1 MGYEPIDTYT
11 PGARGGAQV
20 PQLVGQRVEAARA
33 YAASASWTVHVN
45 DVPPATK
52 DQPEGFVLR
61 QVPAAGSVAP
71 AGSVLLVDVAR
82 RRSFDEQYGKPL
94 LAGVAAALAVV
105 AVVFAVLWTSAR
117 SDGGGTDSAD
127 ALAAAEARIA
137 ELEAQVADLA
147 GGGDQGAMIVELQ
160 AQLDDATARLAA
172 AEAQVGELTTQLE
185 QAGTDA
191 QAVAAER
198 DALVVERDQLVQ
210 QVAELEAELGGIT
223 EAVVAAPDW
232 IGQQQVAVEEFV
244 RQNSMELVVQT
255 VDGAE
260 TEAGDPVPAGTVVVQ
275 LPEAGTPLVEGS
287 VVVITVVAPA

>member
-1 MGYEPIDTYT
+1 MGYDPIDTYV

-33 YAASASWTVHVN
+33 YAASANWTVHVN

-94 LAGVAAALAVV
+94 LAGVASALAVV

-117 SDGGGTDSAD
+117 SDSDGADTDVLATAD
-127 ALAAAEARIA
+127 ARIA

-147 GGGDQGAMIVELQ
+147 GGGDQGALIVELQ
-160 AQLDDATARLAA
+160 AQLDDTTSRLAA
-172 AEAQVGELTTQLE
+172 AESQVTELTARLE
-185 QAGTDA
+185 QDGTDG
-191 QAVAAER
+191 QAIAAER
-198 DALVVERDQLVQ
+198 DTLVIERDELVQ

-223 EAVVAAPDW
+223 EAVIAAPDW

-244 RQNSMELVVQT
+244 RQQSMELVVQT

>member
-1 MGYEPIDTYT
+1 MGYDPIDTYV

-33 YAASASWTVHVN
+33 YAASADWTVHVN

-117 SDGGGTDSAD
+117 SGDDGSDAD
-127 ALAAAEARIA
+127 ALAAADARIA
-137 ELEAQVADLA
+137 ELEAQVAELA
-147 GGGDQGAMIVELQ
+147 GDGDQGAMIVELQ
-160 AQLDDATARLAA
+160 AQLDDVTARLAT
-172 AEAQVGELTTQLE
+172 AETQVTELTAQLE
-185 QAGTDA
+185 QAGADA

-223 EAVVAAPDW
+223 EAVIAAPDW

-244 RQNSMELVVQT
+244 RQQSMELVVQT

>member
-1 MGYEPIDTYT
+1 MGYDPIDTYV

-33 YAASASWTVHVN
+33 YAASADWTVHVN

-105 AVVFAVLWTSAR
+105 AVVLAVLWTSAR
-117 SDGGGTDSAD
+117 SGDDGSDAD
-127 ALAAAEARIA
+127 ALAAADARIA
-137 ELEAQVADLA
+137 ELEAQVAELA
-147 GGGDQGAMIVELQ
+147 GDGDQGAMIVELQ
-160 AQLDDATARLAA
+160 AQLDDVTARLAT
-172 AEAQVGELTTQLE
+172 AETQVTELTAQLE
-185 QAGTDA
+185 QAGADA

-223 EAVVAAPDW
+223 EAVIAAPDW

-244 RQNSMELVVQT
+244 RQQSMELVVQT

>member
-1 MGYEPIDTYT
+1 MGYDPIDTYV

-33 YAASASWTVHVN
+33 YAASADWTVHVN

-117 SDGGGTDSAD
+117 SGDDGSDAD
-127 ALAAAEARIA
+127 ALAAADARIA
-137 ELEAQVADLA
+137 ELEAQVAELA
-147 GGGDQGAMIVELQ
+147 GDGDQGAMIVELQ
-160 AQLDDATARLAA
+160 AQLDDVTARLAT
-172 AEAQVGELTTQLE
+172 AETQVTELTAQLE
-185 QAGTDA
+185 QAGADA

-198 DALVVERDQLVQ
+198 DALVVERDLLVQ

-223 EAVVAAPDW
+223 EAVIAAPDW

-244 RQNSMELVVQT
+244 RQQSMELVVQT

>member
-1 MGYEPIDTYT
+1 MGYDPIDTYT

-33 YAASASWTVHVN
+33 YAASADWTVHVN

-71 AGSVLLVDVAR
+71 MGSVLLVDVAR
-82 RRSFDEQYGKPL
+82 RRSFGEQYGKPL

-105 AVVFAVLWTSAR
+105 AVVFAMLWSSAR
-117 SDGGGTDSAD
+117 SDGDGADAD
-127 ALAAAEARIA
+127 ALVAADARIA

-147 GGGDQGAMIVELQ
+147 GGGDQGAIIIDLQ
-160 AQLDDATARLAA
+160 ARLDDTTARLAT
-172 AEAQVGELTTQLE
+172 AEAQVADLTAQVE
-185 QAGTDA
+185 QAGADG
-191 QAVAAER
+191 QALAAER

-210 QVAELEAELGGIT
+210 RVAELEAELGGIT
-223 EAVVAAPDW
+223 DAVVATPDW

-244 RQNSMELVVQT
+244 RQQSMELVVQT

-260 TEAGDPVPAGTVVVQ
+260 TEAGDPVQAGTIVVQ
-275 LPEAGTPLVEGS
+275 LPEPGTPLVEGS

>member
-1 MGYEPIDTYT
+1 MGYDPIDTYV

-33 YAASASWTVHVN
+33 YAASADWTVHVN

-61 QVPAAGSVAP
+61 QVPSAGSVAP

-82 RRSFDEQYGKPL
+82 RRSFGEQYGKPL

-105 AVVFAVLWTSAR
+105 AVVFAMLWSSAR
-117 SDGGGTDSAD
+117 SDGDGADAD
-127 ALAAAEARIA
+127 ALAAADARIA
-137 ELEAQVADLA
+137 ELEAQVTDLA
-147 GGGDQGAMIVELQ
+147 GGGDQGAIIIDLQ
-160 AQLDDATARLAA
+160 TRLDDTTARLAT
-172 AEAQVGELTTQLE
+172 AEAQVADLTAQIE
-185 QAGTDA
+185 QAGADG
-191 QAVAAER
+191 QALAAER

-210 QVAELEAELGGIT
+210 RVAELEAELGGIT
-223 EAVVAAPDW
+223 EAVVATPDW
-232 IGQQQVAVEEFV
+232 LGQQQVAVEEFV
-244 RQNSMELVVQT
+244 RQQSMELVVQT

-260 TEAGDPVPAGTVVVQ
+260 TEAGDPVLAGPIVVQ
-275 LPEAGTPLVEGS
+275 LPEPGTPLVEGS

>member
-1 MGYEPIDTYT
+1 MGYDPIDTYV

-33 YAASASWTVHVN
+33 YAASAAWTVHVN

-82 RRSFDEQYGKPL
+82 TRSFGEQYGKPL
-94 LAGVAAALAVV
+94 LGGVAAALAVV
-105 AVVFAVLWTSAR
+105 AVVFAVLWSSAR
-117 SDGGGTDSAD
+117 SDAGVTDDGALDAAD
-127 ALAAAEARIA
+127 ARIA

-147 GGGDQGAMIVELQ
+147 AGGDQGAVIVDLQ
-160 AQLDDATARLAA
+160 AQLDDTTARLAT
-172 AEAQVGELTTQLE
+172 AEAQVADLTAQAE
-185 QAGTDA
+185 QAGADG
-191 QAVAAER
+191 QALAAER

-244 RQNSMELVVQT
+244 RQQSMELVIQT

-260 TEAGDPVPAGTVVVQ
+260 TEGGDPVAAGTVVVQ

-287 VVVITVVAPA
+287 VVVITVVAPEA

>member
-1 MGYEPIDTYT
+1 MGYDPIDTYV

-33 YAASASWTVHVN
+33 YAASADWTVHVN
-45 DVPPATK
+45 DVPPARK

-117 SDGGGTDSAD
+117 SGDDGSDAD
-127 ALAAAEARIA
+127 ALAAADARIA
-137 ELEAQVADLA
+137 ELEAQVAELA
-147 GGGDQGAMIVELQ
+147 GDGDQGAMIVELQ
-160 AQLDDATARLAA
+160 AQLDDVTARLAT
-172 AEAQVGELTTQLE
+172 AETQVTELTAQLE
-185 QAGTDA
+185 QAGADA

-198 DALVVERDQLVQ
+198 DALVVERDLLVQ

-223 EAVVAAPDW
+223 EAVIAAPDW

-244 RQNSMELVVQT
+244 RQQSMELVVQT

>member
-1 MGYEPIDTYT
+1 MGYDPIDTYV

-33 YAASASWTVHVN
+33 YAASANWTVHVN

-117 SDGGGTDSAD
+117 SGDDGTDAD
-127 ALAAAEARIA
+127 ALAAADARIA

-160 AQLDDATARLAA
+160 AQLDDVTARLAT
-172 AEAQVGELTTQLE
+172 AETQVSELTAQLE
-185 QAGTDA
+185 QAGADA

-198 DALVVERDQLVQ
+198 DALVVERDELVQ

-223 EAVVAAPDW
+223 EAVIAAPDW

-244 RQNSMELVVQT
+244 RQQSMELVVQT

-260 TEAGDPVPAGTVVVQ
+260 TEAGDPVAAGTVVVQ

>member
-1 MGYEPIDTYT
+1 MGYDPIDTYT

-52 DQPEGFVLR
+52 EQPEGFVLR
-61 QVPAAGSVAP
+61 QEPAAGSVAP
-71 AGSVLLVDVAR
+71 PGSVLLVDVAR
-82 RRSFDEQYGKPL
+82 RRSFDEKYGKSL

-117 SDGGGTDSAD
+117 GEDDVDTD
-127 ALAAAEARIA
+127 ALTAADARIA

-147 GGGDQGAMIVELQ
+147 GGGDQGAIIIDLQ
-160 AQLDDATARLAA
+160 ARLDDTTARLAT
-172 AEAQVGELTTQLE
+172 AEAQVADLTAQVE
-185 QAGTDA
+185 QAGADG
-191 QAVAAER
+191 QALAAER
-198 DALVVERDQLVQ
+198 DALVAERDQLVQ
-210 QVAELEAELGGIT
+210 RVAELEAELGGIT
-223 EAVVAAPDW
+223 EAVVATPDW
-232 IGQQQVAVEEFV
+232 IGQQQVTVEEFV
-244 RQNSMELVVQT
+244 RQQSMELVVQT

-275 LPEAGTPLVEGS
+275 LPEPGTPLVEGS